1 MAQVDVADVPIDV
14 WVDDEGLLRKY
25 EIEVDLEQGGQKLS
39 TFVGL
44 ELFDYGEPVDVDLPD
59 ASDVADPSALQNLR

>member
-25 EIEVDLEQGGQKLS
+25 EIEADLEQGGQTFS
-39 TFVGL
+39 TSVGL
-44 ELFDYGEPVDVDLPD
+44 ELFDYGEPVAVDLPD
-59 ASDVADPSALQNLR
+59 AADVADPTALQNLR